1 MDNRL
6 VHYLCC
12 PVTRSPLQLKTIS
25 FSKERPDQVE
35 EGILFASA
43 DWFYPVVGGIPRL
56 QVEAFADHEDFFR
69 RHLPDY
75 AARRRSLEEKFP
87 GLIAY
92 VRKKNG
98 ATKKSF
104 ALEWSL
110 YSYEEDRTW
119 AAGKQQLLAR
129 FLEETGEAAGRLTGK
144 LVFDAGCGNGQLDS
158 LIAAAGATV
167 IAMDLSTSIDRAFR
181 QNTHPDAWFIQG
193 DVQYPPV
200 IAGVFHIVQCSGV
213 LHHTNNTELSF
224 SCLSPCVRP
233 GGTYS
238 VWLYQP
244 RKDVLHNSFNLL
256 RRVTSRL
263 PARLTYILLAC
274 TMLPVSLLWKR
285 LKGKRQNRREI
296 MVELMDWFSPPFRRE
311 HTTDEAASW
320 YAKRGYQSITVTTED
335 IFGFNMI
342 GKKAP
347 VSSAIAPISSVHA

>member
-1 MDNRL
+1 MQL
-6 VHYLCC
+6 TTICC
-12 PVTRSPLQLKTIS
+12 
-25 FSKERPDQVE
+25 SKERPDQVE

-43 DWFYPVVGGIPRL
+43 DWFYPVTGGIPRL
-56 QVEAFADHEDFFR
+56 HVEAFADYEDFFR
-69 RHLPDY
+69 LHLPDY
-75 AARRRSLEEKFP
+75 AVRRRSLEERFP

-92 VRKKNG
+92 VRKKNEG
-98 ATKKSF
+98 TKKSF
-104 ALEWSL
+104 AFEWSL
-110 YSYEEDRTW
+110 HNYAEDRTW
-119 AAGKQQLLAR
+119 AAEKEQLLAR
-129 FLEETGEAAGRLTGK
+129 FLEETGESAGRLPGM

-158 LIAAAGATV
+158 LIAEAGATV
-167 IAMDLSTSIDRAFR
+167 IAMDLSTSVDRAFR
-181 QNTHPDAWFIQG
+181 QNKHPDAWFIQG
-193 DVQYPPV
+193 DIQFPPV
-200 IAGVFHIVQCSGV
+200 RPETFDIVQCSGV

-244 RKDVLHNSFNLL
+244 RKDLLHNSFNLL

-274 TMLPVSLLWKR
+274 TMLPVSLLWKG
-285 LKGKRQNRREI
+285 LKGKRPNRREA

-320 YAKRGYQSITVTTED
+320 YAKRGYQSITVTTVD
-335 IFGFNMI
+335 IFGFNII

-347 VSSAIAPISSVHA
+347 ISSANA